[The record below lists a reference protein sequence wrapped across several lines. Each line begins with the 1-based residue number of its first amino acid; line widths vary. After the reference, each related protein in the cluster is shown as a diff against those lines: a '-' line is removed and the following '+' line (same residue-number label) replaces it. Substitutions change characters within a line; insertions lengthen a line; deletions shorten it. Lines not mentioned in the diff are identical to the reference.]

1 MNSGCFLCNRHIT
14 DSDECR
20 VCNSCSVVYCSKCAY
35 IFDKDAC
42 WNCGEIFSPEK
53 SIIEFREPEEA
64 DDAGKLRKDALK
76 GYAKI
81 LMDLSPAFL
90 HAAIDMAYER
100 LRQAGYN
107 VELNVMLKTKH
118 GRMLVD
124 IYARSKKGT
133 LVILFAQN
141 AGEGRANL
149 MLFGQLKEE
158 IKIKYLYVMK
168 EDLPTNLLENAFLQ
182 RIRVIHSPERI
193 R

>member
-1 MNSGCFLCNRHIT
+1 MNTRCFMCNRHIT
-14 DSDECR
+14 DSDEYR
-20 VCNSCSVVYCSKCAY
+20 VCNSCSVVYCSECAY
-35 IFDKDAC
+35 TFDKDAC
-42 WNCGEIFSPEK
+42 WNCGETFSPEN
-53 SIIEFREPEEA
+53 SIMEFREPEEA
-64 DDAGKLRKDALK
+64 DDVDKLRKDALK

-107 VELNVMLKTKH
+107 VELNIMLKTKH

-124 IYARSKKGT
+124 IYARGKKGT

-158 IKIKYLYVMK
+158 IRIKYLYVMK
-168 EDLPTNLLENAFLQ
+168 EDLPTNLLESAFLQ